1 MSSTIAPRQV
11 TKLSPLVRRVTQ
23 DNPGPMTGSGTN
35 TYLVG
40 KESLFVIDP
49 GENTDEHM
57 DALMRAVDRTP
68 VAGIAPSHAH
78 PDHWPLAP
86 RLAEALRTITFGFK
100 AHNGYSPMS
109 TLSDGEVVR
118 GVDWSLKVLHTPGH
132 VSDHLSY
139 LLTEEKALFS
149 GDHVMGWS
157 TSVIA
162 RPDGSLNSY
171 LASLERLVTMDIAVI
186 YPAHGE
192 PVYQARA
199 RIEELIAHRNLRTRQ
214 VLEAL
219 HAGLDTAPA
228 IVRRIYTEIDPRLY
242 PAAVQSV
249 LAHLDALIQS
259 GQVIVKHQSAS
270 PFLSIYALP

>member
-1 MSSTIAPRQV
+1 
-11 TKLSPLVRRVTQ
+11 
-23 DNPGPMTGSGTN
+23 
-35 TYLVG
+35 
-40 KESLFVIDP
+40 
-49 GENTDEHM
+49 
-57 DALMRAVDRTP
+57 
-68 VAGIAPSHAH
+68 
-78 PDHWPLAP
+78 
-86 RLAEALRTITFGFK
+86 
-100 AHNGYSPMS
+100 
-109 TLSDGEVVR
+109 
-118 GVDWSLKVLHTPGH
+118 
-132 VSDHLSY
+132 
-139 LLTEEKALFS
+139 
-149 GDHVMGWS
+149 MGWS

>member
-49 GENTDEHM
+49 GENTDEHL

-118 GVDWSLKVLHTPGH
+118 GVGWSLKVLHTPGH

-186 YPAHGE
+186 Y
-192 PVYQARA
+192 
-199 RIEELIAHRNLRTRQ
+199 AHRNLRTRQ